1 MTTVEKIEQ
10 WVIDRNLQTQDP
22 RVQFCKV
29 IEELGE
35 LCEGIKEKD
44 ENKIKDGIGDV
55 FVTLI
60 CLNMQLNAGVK
71 VNECVNFAIIN
82 YYDRSLSF
90 IDKYF
95 IVNEINIHIG
105 KLAQSI
111 LKNKY
116 ENHKININM
125 VIDWITYLCLNLGLQ
140 VDDCLNFAYNE
151 IKDRKGKL
159 VNGTFVKEIDL

>member
-10 WVIDRNLQTQDP
+10 WVIERNLQTQDP
-22 RVQFCKV
+22 RVQNCKV
-29 IEELGE
+29 DEEFGE
-35 LCEGIKEKD
+35 ICEGIKEKD
-44 ENKIKDGIGDV
+44 EIKIKDGIGDV

-60 CLNMQLNAGVK
+60 CLNMQLNACVK
-71 VNECVNFAIIN
+71 VNESINFAIIN
-82 YYDRSLSF
+82 YFDLNFNYVDQ
-90 IDKYF
+90 YF
-95 IVNEINIHIG
+95 IVNEINIHKG
-105 KLAQSI
+105 KLSQSI

-140 VDDCLNFAYNE
+140 VDDCLNLAYNE

-159 VNGTFVKEIDL
+159 INGTFVKESDL

>member
-29 IEELGE
+29 IEEFGE
-35 LCEGIKEKD
+35 LCEGIKEQD
-44 ENKIKDGIGDV
+44 EDKIKDGIGDAYI
-55 FVTLI
+55 TLI

-71 VNECVNFAIIN
+71 VNESINFAIKI
-82 YYDRSLSF
+82 YYELKISYLDAF
-90 IDKYF
+90 DI
-95 IVNEINIHIG
+95 INEINIQNG
-105 KLAQSI
+105 KLSQSI

-116 ENHKININM
+116 ENNKINISM
-125 VIDWITYLCLNLGLQ
+125 VIEWITYLCLKLGLQ

-159 VNGTFVKEIDL
+159 INGTFVKESDL